1 MTAEDVMHV
10 EVFMTASATPLKLV
24 EQYPPPAILPKQ
36 TNIQRTRPCAPDFST
51 VSHTD
56 FEDLIDLVEKNADAA
71 NREIT
76 RLRFENKRLEDEL
89 DSARMH
95 PMHDPSYDRVNVDH
109 ALWLRQQVELRRIN
123 EYKTRYYAVVGILL
137 AIVLVKLL
145 FSLQVFT
152 IFKLLIR

>member
-1 MTAEDVMHV
+1 
-10 EVFMTASATPLKLV
+10 MTASATPLKLV
-24 EQYPPPAILPKQ
+24 EQYPPPAVLPRQ
-36 TNIQRTRPCAPDFST
+36 TTVQRTRPCAPDFST

-76 RLRFENKRLEDEL
+76 QLRFENKRLTDEL

-95 PMHDPSYDRVNVDH
+95 PMHDQSHDRVNVDH

-123 EYKTRYYAVVGILL
+123 EYKTRYYVVSGILI
-137 AIVLVKLL
+137 AIVAIKAL
-145 FSLQVFT
+145 FSLHLFT
-152 IFKLLIR
+152 LLSLLLHH